1 MQPIHEKLEILQN
14 SLAEIL
20 NLGFHNFSVSGP
32 AVTIYTSRNLES
44 LKESLKEYEHEGVF
58 RAFGLNISVK
68 DFKESPIYAAINKK
82 MVKNKE
88 SERFFFVS
96 YNGVE
101 EVPAYTPEGLTFRQ
115 KTVIGH
121 LAFSSQG
128 FPSMLFI
135 TEQLIPERS
144 KVKVTDVVITLFH
157 EFKSEQDFD
166 DFTVGRNMNDQLDGI
181 IGMN

>member
-1 MQPIHEKLEILQN
+1 MSKPIKTIKLHQEVLNFLQSYAKIEIVGD
-14 SLAEIL
+14 EDF
-20 NLGFHNFSVSGP
+20 FHQ
-32 AVTIYTSRNLES
+32 YTLPQWK
-44 LKESLKEYEHEGVF
+44 LKYIGE
-58 RAFGLNISVK
+58 
-68 DFKESPIYAAINKK
+68 PNKFE
-82 MVKNKE
+82 VIVNH
-88 SERFFFVS
+88 ERFFFVS

-157 EFKSEQDFD
+157 EFNSEQDFD